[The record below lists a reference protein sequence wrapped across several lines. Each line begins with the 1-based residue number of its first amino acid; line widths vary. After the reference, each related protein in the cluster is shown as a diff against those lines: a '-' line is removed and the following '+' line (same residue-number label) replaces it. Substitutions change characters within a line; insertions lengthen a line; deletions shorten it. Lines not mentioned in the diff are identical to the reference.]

1 MGQSVRYLVATQQE
15 DLSTFSMLQTGAPV
29 YLATLQSTDAPVQL
43 EPLRN
48 SAGDSCHHDEAFVRD
63 LIHRTQGI
71 LPISEIEP
79 IFDQA
84 RAICIELPNPA
95 GYADNLLITPE
106 GGIVLVECKLQR
118 NLQSRREVIA
128 QILDYAA
135 QLQSWTFEDLD
146 AAVKRAELP
155 EGGKPKGLV
164 EAFDDVDDSDP
175 ITFMDAL
182 TRNLRRGRMLLL
194 VVGDGIREGLESL
207 AGIVQRHPGFHA
219 ALGLIEL
226 RIYSLP
232 EGGFIVQPRTLLRT
246 LNIERGVVTF
256 NDDRLAIT
264 PPPVTPVD
272 GSTRGTPTMRPASLT
287 EEEFYTILA
296 SKFPNAPG
304 FVRGFVQRL
313 EKIGLASE
321 FQRSLIMRW
330 TGSDGRQHNIM
341 TIRKF
346 GWVYLEAVSW
356 QLKTNAE
363 RAAADAYRQSI
374 AAAVGGEVRDS
385 SSSKNVYVGS
395 GCMTVEHLQCHDDA
409 VFAAIE
415 QLIQQF
421 REMEGQ

>member
-1 MGQSVRYLVATQQE
+1 
-15 DLSTFSMLQTGAPV
+15 MLQTGAPV
-29 YLATLQSTDAPVQL
+29 YLATLQSTDPPVQL

-48 SAGDSCHHDEAFVRD
+48 GTGDTRHHDEAFVRD
-63 LIHRTQGI
+63 LIHRSPGI

-79 IFDQA
+79 IFDQT

-95 GYADNLLITPE
+95 GYADNLLVTPE
-106 GGIVLVECKLQR
+106 GGIVVVECKLQR

-128 QILDYAA
+128 QIMDYAA

-155 EGGKPKGLV
+155 EGGRPKGLV
-164 EAFDDVDDSDP
+164 EAFEDLDDFEP
-175 ITFMDAL
+175 IAFMDAI

-226 RIYSLP
+226 RVYPLP

-256 NDDRLAIT
+256 NDDRLSIKPAQA
-264 PPPVTPVD
+264 TPVD
-272 GSTRGTPTMRPASLT
+272 GAAGTSTKRPASLT
-287 EEEFYTILA
+287 EEEYYTILA
-296 SKFPNAPG
+296 GKFPDAPG
-304 FVRGFVQRL
+304 FVRRFVQRL
-313 EKIGLASE
+313 EKIGLAPE
-321 FQRSLIMRW
+321 VQRSLIMRW

-341 TIRKF
+341 TIRKE
-346 GWVYLEAVSW
+346 GLVKLEALSW

-363 RAAADAYRQSI
+363 HAMADAYRQSI
-374 AAAVGGEVRDS
+374 AAAVGGEVTDAT
-385 SSSKNVYVGS
+385 SSKNVYVGS
-395 GCMTVEHLQCHDDA
+395 AIMTVEHLQRHEDA
-409 VFAAIE
+409 VFDAIE
-415 QLIQQF
+415 RLIQQF
-421 REMEGQ
+421 QELEQSR